1 MSFVELGSGA
11 RYRVGIAGLDVRGVK
26 MLMAVVKQGHFQE
39 SFKETGSG
47 FDIDFDGQRSRSFPQ
62 IGYVAGNPAHVNFP
76 ILHQL
81 TLSVSEPKSKILKT
95 SRNNNKS

>member
-1 MSFVELGSGA
+1 MPFFFFFLRNVEGSA

-26 MLMAVVKQGHFQE
+26 MLMAVVKQGHFEE

-47 FDIDFDGQRSRSFPQ
+47 FDIDFDGQRSRRFPQ
-62 IGYVAGNPAHVNFP
+62 IGYVAGNPADVNFS

-81 TLSVSEPKSKILKT
+81 TLSVPSQSEI
-95 SRNNNKS
+95 